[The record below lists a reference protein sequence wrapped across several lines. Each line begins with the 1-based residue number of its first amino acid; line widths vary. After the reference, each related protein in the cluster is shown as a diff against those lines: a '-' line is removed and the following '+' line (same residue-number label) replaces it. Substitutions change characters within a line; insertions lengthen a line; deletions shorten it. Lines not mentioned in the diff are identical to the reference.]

1 MAVAHAFFARS
12 GGSKTRDGTRRGGRG
27 TRAASRTVGGRVANA
42 GTARGESH
50 RLATMG
56 SRSRPQGRGARM
68 KLSLS
73 AKGRRA
79 DARERDARA
88 GRASAPPSSQ
98 RCEAR
103 YPARVPGGRE
113 HVGGRGA
120 KSPDRAEN
128 LCAQAPVS
136 KQKQPH
142 RGKSAKKC
150 KVVLGVSARA
160 SRAGALTEVCTPVFE
175 AAQFTMGK
183 RQRRPECPSM
193 DSDEQGLVHL

>member
-1 MAVAHAFFARS
+1 MAIAHAFFARS

-42 GTARGESH
+42 GTAGGESH

-68 KLSLS
+68 KLSLV
-73 AKGRRA
+73 RRA
-79 DARERDARA
+79 AGRTPGSGTRARAERVPRRAHRDAKP
-88 GRASAPPSSQ
+88 GTPP
-98 RCEAR
+98 
-103 YPARVPGGRE
+103 RVPGGRE

-128 LCAQAPVS
+128 PCAQAPVS

-150 KVVLGVSARA
+150 TVVLGVSARA

-175 AAQFTMGK
+175 AA
-183 RQRRPECPSM
+183 
-193 DSDEQGLVHL
+193 

>member
-56 SRSRPQGRGARM
+56 SCSRPQGRGARM
-68 KLSLS
+68 KLSLV
-73 AKGRRA
+73 RRA
-79 DARERDARA
+79 AGRTPGSGTRARAERVPRRAHRDAKPGTQPESREA
-88 GRASAPPSSQ
+88 GSTS
-98 RCEAR
+98 
-103 YPARVPGGRE
+103 
-113 HVGGRGA
+113 GRGGQSHLTEQRIRA
-120 KSPDRAEN
+120 HRLQSPN
-128 LCAQAPVS
+128 
-136 KQKQPH
+136 KQPH

>member
-1 MAVAHAFFARS
+1 M
-12 GGSKTRDGTRRGGRG
+12 
-27 TRAASRTVGGRVANA
+27 
-42 GTARGESH
+42 
-50 RLATMG
+50 
-56 SRSRPQGRGARM
+56 P
-68 KLSLS
+68 
-73 AKGRRA
+73 RRA
-79 DARERDARA
+79 HRDAEPGTQPESREA
-88 GRASAPPSSQ
+88 GSTW
-98 RCEAR
+98 
-103 YPARVPGGRE
+103 GGA
-113 HVGGRGA
+113 RGA
-120 KSPDRAEN
+120 KSPDRAESP
-128 LCAQAPVS
+128 CAQAPVS

>member
-1 MAVAHAFFARS
+1 MAVAHALFARS
-12 GGSKTRDGTRRGGRG
+12 GGSKTRDGTRRGGHR

-56 SRSRPQGRGARM
+56 SCSRPQGRGARM

-120 KSPDRAEN
+120 KSPDRAESP
-128 LCAQAPVS
+128 CAQAPVS

-142 RGKSAKKC
+142 GKKC
-150 KVVLGVSARA
+150 QKVHSGSGCVRKSVESRSSNRGLHARVRSSTVHNGQEA
-160 SRAGALTEVCTPVFE
+160 E
-175 AAQFTMGK
+175 AA
-183 RQRRPECPSM
+183 RVSV
-193 DSDEQGLVHL
+193 DGLR

>member
-103 YPARVPGGRE
+103 YLPRPESREAGSTWRGGGQSHLTEQRIRAHRLQSPNRNSRTGEKCQKVQSGSGCVRKSVESRSSNRGLHTRVRSSTVHNGKEAEAARVS
-113 HVGGRGA
+113 V
-120 KSPDRAEN
+120 D
-128 LCAQAPVS
+128 
-136 KQKQPH
+136 
-142 RGKSAKKC
+142 
-150 KVVLGVSARA
+150 
-160 SRAGALTEVCTPVFE
+160 
-175 AAQFTMGK
+175 
-183 RQRRPECPSM
+183 
-193 DSDEQGLVHL
+193 GLR